1 LPAIQD
7 RVWYLAKILRARLTD
22 LPGVVVRDLGKEQ
35 CGIVTF
41 TKEGEA
47 SSIVSQRLLS
57 KGINTTVSLAKHARL
72 DMGSRELDEV
82 VRASIHY
89 YNTEEEIERFC
100 EVLAHC

>member
-1 LPAIQD
+1 M
-7 RVWYLAKILRARLTD
+7 
-22 LPGVVVRDLGKEQ
+22 VVRHLGKEQ

-47 SSIVSQRLLS
+47 SSIVSQRLLR

-82 VRASIHY
+82 VRASVHY

>member
-1 LPAIQD
+1 M
-7 RVWYLAKILRARLTD
+7 TD

-41 TKEGEA
+41 SEEGETL
-47 SSIVSQRLLS
+47 SIIFRRLLR

>member
-1 LPAIQD
+1 M
-7 RVWYLAKILRARLTD
+7 
-22 LPGVVVRDLGKEQ
+22 
-35 CGIVTF
+35 
-41 TKEGEA
+41 
-47 SSIVSQRLLS
+47 S

-82 VRASIHY
+82 VRASVHY

>member
-1 LPAIQD
+1 M
-7 RVWYLAKILRARLTD
+7 WYLAKILRAGLTD
-22 LPGVVVRDLGKEQ
+22 LPGVVVRDLEKEQ

-47 SSIVSQRLLS
+47 SSIVSQRLLILS
-57 KGINTTVSLAKHARL
+57 KGINTTVSQANHARL

-82 VRASIHY
+82 VRASVHY